1 MVSISRTARREVGQ
15 GDSAGVTED
24 APSMLRVE
32 TVRRP
37 GRRRQRRR
45 KEQNVI
51 FVVFQYSVDAR
62 VSDGRDRMLAR
73 RGGKSESSS
82 AGMTS
87 PSDGPRALLAG
98 AEQKSLVADH
108 LRSSDYL
115 SNIHALRKRLEK
127 EHASLDVKL
136 KSGAKDQLE
145 ATRDGLLNLQI
156 TRKDVSSIQEAF
168 GQVEQLC
175 GSSSGRSSA
184 ATRSFKVISELS
196 LIHRQFVQTASSL
209 EKLVQPCIFRSRRLP
224 GRSATTV
231 Q

>member
-1 MVSISRTARREVGQ
+1 
-15 GDSAGVTED
+15 
-24 APSMLRVE
+24 
-32 TVRRP
+32 
-37 GRRRQRRR
+37 
-45 KEQNVI
+45 
-51 FVVFQYSVDAR
+51 
-62 VSDGRDRMLAR
+62 MLAR

-184 ATRSFKVISELS
+184 ATRSFKVISENQHQQQQGIRPGTHS
-196 LIHRQFVQTASSL
+196 
-209 EKLVQPCIFRSRRLP
+209 IFTLLP
-224 GRSATTV
+224 PTSEEDRVVHCGG
-231 Q
+231 

>member
-1 MVSISRTARREVGQ
+1 
-15 GDSAGVTED
+15 
-24 APSMLRVE
+24 
-32 TVRRP
+32 
-37 GRRRQRRR
+37 
-45 KEQNVI
+45 
-51 FVVFQYSVDAR
+51 
-62 VSDGRDRMLAR
+62 MLAR

-184 ATRSFKVISELS
+184 ATRSFKVISEFNS
-196 LIHRQFVQTASSL
+196 KA
-209 EKLVQPCIFRSRRLP
+209 EKLLLVNVVE
-224 GRSATTV
+224 RSADVSDERGTCYSRHSKYHDPAAIAREDRVEHPVSREHQFPSQNQHQQQQGIRPGTHSIFTLLPPTSEEDRV
-231 Q
+231 VHCGG